1 VKLILVDI
9 EVNVSRTW
17 SLFK

>member
-1 VKLILVDI
+1 VKLILVDS